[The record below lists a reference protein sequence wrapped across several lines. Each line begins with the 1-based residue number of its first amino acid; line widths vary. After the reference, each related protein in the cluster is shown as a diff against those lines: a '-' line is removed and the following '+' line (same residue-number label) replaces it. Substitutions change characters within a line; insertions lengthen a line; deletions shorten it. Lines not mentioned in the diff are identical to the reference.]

1 MSAEYIALIMGG
13 LLVLGLFMGHPLA
26 FVLGGVAVLGALIA
40 GKPMVLG
47 IVINRIYGDVLDN
60 YTLIAIPLFILMAR
74 FLSDS
79 EVTDKMFEALRHLMS
94 NVRGGLA
101 LAVVFLS
108 MLLAATTGIIGA
120 SITVTGMM
128 ALRPML
134 SYGYSPRLTTGVI
147 AASGCLGILIPPSI
161 MLILMASYS
170 PLSIGELFAGALIP
184 GLLLGFLYAAWV
196 VFVAWRDPESAPS
209 VQPDEK
215 ISKADLTKM
224 LLIEAVPPI
233 LLILGILGSMLVGI
247 ATATEALAIGCLL
260 SFIFVVIRGK
270 FRWKM
275 FFSAL
280 YETGRTSA
288 MILYIV
294 VGATAFTG
302 VFNITG
308 GLGAVQDLM
317 RSLDMAP
324 WLLILV
330 MLAIVFVL
338 GCFLD
343 WTGIVLL
350 SFPILLPLISEMG
363 ISLLWF
369 VVLVAVLLQTSFLT
383 PPFGYALFYLRAITP
398 TSVPTIEIIKGVIPF
413 IFLILFMCILIS
425 IFPGLITWLPEMLY
439 GNN

>member
-13 LLVLGLFMGHPLA
+13 LLLVGLFMGHPLA

-79 EVTDKMFEALRHLMS
+79 EVTDKMFEALRHLLS
-94 NVRGGLA
+94 RVRGGLA

-134 SYGYSPRLTTGVI
+134 SYGYSPKLTTGVI

-184 GLLLGFLYAAWV
+184 GLLLGLLYAGWV
-196 VFVAWRDPESAPS
+196 VFVAWRDPASAPS
-209 VQPDEK
+209 VEPEDQ
-215 ISKADLTKM
+215 ISKAELTKM
-224 LLIEAVPPI
+224 LIIEAVPPI

-247 ATATEALAIGCLL
+247 ATATEASAIGCLL
-260 SFIFVVIRGK
+260 SFLIVVFRGK
-270 FRWKM
+270 FKWST

-288 MILYIV
+288 MILFIV

-308 GLGAVQDLM
+308 GLSAVQDLM

-324 WLLILV
+324 WLLLLV
-330 MLAIVFVL
+330 MLFIVFVL

-350 SFPILLPLISEMG
+350 SFPILLPLIQEMG
-363 ISLLWF
+363 VSLLWF

-398 TSVPTIEIIKGVIPF
+398 KSIPTTEIIKGVIPF
-413 IFLILFMCILIS
+413 IFLVAFMCILIA
-425 IFPGLITWLPEMLY
+425 IFPPLVTWLPQVLY
-439 GNN
+439 GN

>member
-13 LLVLGLFMGHPLA
+13 LLLVGLFMGHPLA
-26 FVLGGVAVLGALIA
+26 FVLGGVAVLGAFIA

-79 EVTDKMFEALRHLMS
+79 EVTDKMFEALQHLLS
-94 NVRGGLA
+94 RVRGGLA

-134 SYGYSPRLTTGVI
+134 SYGYSPKLTTGVI

-161 MLILMASYS
+161 MLILMASNS
-170 PLSIGELFAGALIP
+170 PLSIGEVLAGALIP
-184 GLLLGFLYAAWV
+184 GLLLGLLYAAWV
-196 VFVAWRDPESAPS
+196 VFVAWRDPSSAPS
-209 VQPDEK
+209 VEPEDK
-215 ISKADLTKM
+215 ISKGELIKM
-224 LLIEAVPPI
+224 LIVEAVPPI

-247 ATATEALAIGCLL
+247 ATATEASAIGCLL
-260 SFIFVVIRGK
+260 SFLIVVFRGK
-270 FRWKM
+270 FKWRT
-275 FFSAL
+275 FFNAL

-288 MILYIV
+288 MILFIV

-308 GLGAVQDLM
+308 GLTAVQDLM

-324 WLLILV
+324 WLLLLV
-330 MLAIVFVL
+330 MLFIVFVL

-350 SFPILLPLISEMG
+350 SFPILLPLIQEMG
-363 ISLLWF
+363 VSLLWF

-398 TSVPTIEIIKGVIPF
+398 QSIPTTEIIKGVIPF
-413 IFLILFMCILIS
+413 IFLVVFMCILIAL
-425 IFPGLITWLPEMLY
+425 FPPLITWLPQVLY
-439 GNN
+439 GN